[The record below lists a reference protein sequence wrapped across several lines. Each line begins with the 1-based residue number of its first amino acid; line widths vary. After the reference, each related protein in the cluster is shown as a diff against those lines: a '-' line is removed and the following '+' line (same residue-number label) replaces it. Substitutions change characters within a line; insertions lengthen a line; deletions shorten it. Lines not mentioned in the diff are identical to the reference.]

1 MIKQQENVQSLNTNS
16 KFKITL
22 IKKDVVVPDLGKSLL
37 ENWVS
42 VDKAGKIVILKE
54 ELNKIMAENTWG
66 KF

>member
-22 IKKDVVVPDLGKSLL
+22 IKKDVIIPKVNK
-37 ENWVS
+37 NWVS
-42 VDKAGKIVILKE
+42 VDETGKLAILRE
-54 ELNKIMAENTWG
+54 ELNKIIAENTWG